1 MDESTV
7 VYVDASD
14 GADDVVAA
22 LRAAGFVVDR
32 FATVADGRA
41 AVDATTDAVVAEHDL
56 PDGDGLSLLAEVRRR
71 HPDAVC
77 VVFTGTP
84 VEAMT
89 TADAPTVPNY
99 LDRGREAATDRL
111 VALLRESIRSRSHT
125 AYPLPDDE
133 DGRLDAV
140 ERLALETMLE
150 DPATVERFDR
160 LTELAAGRFGVAYA
174 FVGVLDAHSE
184 QFLACHG
191 FGADEAPREETICT
205 YTLRED
211 DVFVVDDV
219 SGDPRFQSGPYHDLG
234 VDWYAGTRIE
244 LGGQAVGTFCLA
256 HDGSVDFDA
265 EDRRHLR
272 LFAAEA
278 ADQLRYRSG
287 FDD

>member
-14 GADDVVAA
+14 GAEEVVAT
-22 LRAAGFVVDR
+22 LRAAGFAVDHH
-32 FATVADGRA
+32 ATAADARA
-41 AVDATTDAVVAEHDL
+41 AVDGTTDAVVTEHDL
-56 PDGDGLSLLAEVRRR
+56 PDADGLSLLAEVRRR
-71 HPDAVC
+71 HPDVAC
-77 VVFTGTP
+77 VVFTTTG
-84 VEAMT
+84 VESMT

-111 VALLRESIRSRSHT
+111 VGLLRESIRQRSHA

-133 DGRLDAV
+133 DARLDAV
-140 ERLALETMLE
+140 ERLALETMLA

-174 FVGVLDAHSE
+174 FVGVLDAHTE
-184 QFLACHG
+184 QFVACHG
-191 FGADEAPREETICT
+191 FEAEQSPREETICT

-234 VDWYAGTRIE
+234 VDWYAGTRVE
-244 LGGQAVGTFCLA
+244 LDGQAVGTFCLA
-256 HDGSVDFDA
+256 HHEAVAFDA

-272 LFAAEA
+272 LFAAET